1 MNTVLKHCIFCGKEY
16 EATRAWH
23 KYCSHVCQERT
34 RRKKKGLIKD
44 IGRYCKQCGIHFFPN
59 TNQQLHCSEDCSKK
73 SARQSRAKFL
83 KKNPD
88 IYKKYYDTS
97 KLKNGKDGNLIRLYK
112 RYPDLPKKCQSC
124 GEDRILDIAHKPEH
138 KRNGAWRTLNNTTP
152 EKIWILCPTCH
163 MLIDRKNYDPKELG
177 LE

>member
-1 MNTVLKHCIFCGKEY
+1 MNTVIKHCIVCGKEY

-23 KYCSHVCQERT
+23 KYCSPVCQKG
-34 RRKKKGLIKD
+34 RKRKDRGLIKD
-44 IGRYCKQCGIHFFPN
+44 IGRYCKQCGVHFIPDK
-59 TNQQLHCSEDCSKK
+59 NQQLHCSEECSKK

-83 KKNPD
+83 KQNPD
-88 IYKKYYDTS
+88 AYKKYYN
-97 KLKNGKDGNLIRLYK
+97 KGKIKNGKDGNLIRLYR
-112 RYPDLPKKCQSC
+112 RYPDLPKSCQSC

-138 KRNGAWRTLNNTTP
+138 KRNGAWRTLKNTTP

-163 MLIDRKNYDPKELG
+163 MLIDRKGYDPKQLG